1 MIDFQNFTFQEL
13 LQLKIELEVELKKRE
28 QEEKAAARK
37 KILEIARTFNFDLD
51 ELFSAPKVTGGA
63 PRRMVEPKYFN
74 PKDPEQTWT
83 GRGRQPVWV
92 QEFVANG
99 GTTDQLLINKD

>member
-1 MIDFQNFTFQEL
+1 MIDFQTFTFQEL
-13 LQLKIELEVELKKRE
+13 LQLKVELEVELKKRE

-51 ELFSAPKVTGGA
+51 ELFTAPKVGAGA
-63 PRRMVEPKYFN
+63 PRRVVEPKYFN

-83 GRGRQPVWV
+83 GRGRSPVWV
-92 QEFVANG
+92 QDFLTTG
-99 GTTDQLLINKD
+99 GTLEDLLINKA